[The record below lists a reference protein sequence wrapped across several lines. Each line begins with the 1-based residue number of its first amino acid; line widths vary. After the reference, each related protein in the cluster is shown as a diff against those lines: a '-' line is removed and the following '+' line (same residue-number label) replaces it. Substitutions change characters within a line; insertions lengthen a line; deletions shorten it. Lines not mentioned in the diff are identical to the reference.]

1 MDYTQLAQETVNFLK
16 PYLIVGGGKLVA
28 AGGKLVDDGMNA
40 AREKLL
46 GWLKGKL
53 VKPSQSAALEDAVQT
68 PQDDDAMEALQLQI
82 KLALKNQEE
91 FRKEL
96 LEILPKEIV
105 QTINQTATVTGHAN
119 KLGQIGGSGSGNSV
133 NIG

>member
-53 VKPSQSAALEDAVQT
+53 VKPSQ
-68 PQDDDAMEALQLQI
+68 ALQLQI

>member
-1 MDYTQLAQETVNFLK
+1 V
-16 PYLIVGGGKLVA
+16 
-28 AGGKLVDDGMNA
+28 
-40 AREKLL
+40 
-46 GWLKGKL
+46 
-53 VKPSQSAALEDAVQT
+53 LEEAVQT

-82 KLALKNQEE
+82 KVALKNDEG

-105 QTINQTATVTGHAN
+105 QTINQTATVTGHGN
-119 KLGQIGGSGSGNSV
+119 KLGQIGGTGNSV